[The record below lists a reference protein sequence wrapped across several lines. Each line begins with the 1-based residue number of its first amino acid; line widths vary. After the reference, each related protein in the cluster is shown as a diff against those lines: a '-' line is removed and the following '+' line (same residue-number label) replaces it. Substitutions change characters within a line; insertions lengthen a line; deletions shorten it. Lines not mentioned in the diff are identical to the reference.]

1 MEMKKK
7 EYTAPELTVVEMERQ
22 ALLQEYSDT
31 FGLAPTP
38 NDHLAQAHP
47 LARCDVRLKWARL
60 KRTLFLVMPAL
71 SGLLLWF
78 Y

>member
-1 MEMKKK
+1 MEKKMEMKKK

-38 NDHLAQAHP
+38 NDHLA
-47 LARCDVRLKWARL
+47 
-60 KRTLFLVMPAL
+60 
-71 SGLLLWF
+71 
-78 Y
+78 